1 MTTIMKKYRVALT
14 LFLAFW
20 LIRDGHAQEKIRV
33 GQGSVSLYSGL
44 MYIAKDRGLFAKYGL
59 VSEIIYIPG
68 GTTNV
73 QVLVS
78 GNLDLSQL
86 SGAPGVAANLEG
98 ADIVYIASLLDKL
111 NYQLVTRSEIK
122 SVEQLKGKKFGVS
135 RFGSSADFGLRAV
148 LKRLG
153 VDPAK
158 DVSILQIGDE
168 PARIAAIKSGNIDG
182 TVANAPFGIEAERLK
197 LNVIADSVKM
207 AIPFANTGILGSKRY
222 LDRQEAKVLNFL
234 RAYLEAIKVLKTERE
249 YSVKALSKFTR
260 VENLKA
266 VQEGYDYFNNQL
278 QPVPY
283 PSPEAMQA
291 VVAQIAETNPK
302 ARGVDGKSYVTDRY
316 LKRLEDE
323 GFVKKIWGK

>member
-1 MTTIMKKYRVALT
+1 MKKHGVAFAF
-14 LFLAFW
+14 FL
-20 LIRDGHAQEKIRV
+20 LLSSIRDGYSQERIRV
-33 GQGSVSLYSGL
+33 GQGSVSMYSGL
-44 MYIAKDRGLFAKYGL
+44 MYIGKDRGLFAKYGL
-59 VSEIIYIPG
+59 MTEVIYIPG

-98 ADIVYIASLLDKL
+98 ADIIYIASLLDKL
-111 NYQLVTRSEIK
+111 NYQLVTRPEIK

-153 VDPAK
+153 VDPSK
-158 DVSILQIGDE
+158 DVSVLQIGDE

-197 LNVIADSVKM
+197 LNVVADSVKM
-207 AIPFANTGILGSKRY
+207 AIPFLNTGILGSKRY
-222 LDRQEAKVLNFL
+222 LDKQEAKVLNFL
-234 RAYLEAIKVLKTERE
+234 RAYLEAIKILKTERE

-283 PSPEAMQA
+283 PSPEAMHA

-302 ARGVDGKSYVTDRY
+302 ARGVDGKNYVTDRY
-316 LKRLEDE
+316 LKRLEEE
-323 GFVKKIWGK
+323 GFVKKLWGK